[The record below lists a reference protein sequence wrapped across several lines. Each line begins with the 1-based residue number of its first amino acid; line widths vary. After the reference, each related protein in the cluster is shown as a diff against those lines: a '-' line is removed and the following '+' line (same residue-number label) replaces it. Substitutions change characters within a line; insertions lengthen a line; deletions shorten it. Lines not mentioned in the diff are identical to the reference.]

1 MDLWEAL
8 KQAQDGPVHVIRRS
22 IGTMKVRYIKW
33 TPNGL
38 YETEQVSPLIP
49 LGPALPYSPAGDD
62 MAADD
67 WKVCEIDKVAIGTVD
82 GLAAQTPEL
91 AGKYGCSIEA
101 ARRAVCQ
108 SILDGIQNGYFDHD
122 GCYEGHLHDAADA
135 IRIMAEAEK
144 ILSDIPS
151 DYEE

>member
-22 IGTMKVRYIKW
+22 IGAMKLRYIKW

-38 YETEQVSPLIP
+38 YKSEQVDPLTP
-49 LGPALPYSPAGDD
+49 PQPALPYSPAGDD
-62 MAADD
+62 MQAQWQACDSD
-67 WKVCEIDKVAIGTVD
+67 NIVIGTAD
-82 GLAAQTPEL
+82 GLASQAPEL
-91 AGKYGCSIEA
+91 AEKYGCGIED

-108 SILDGIQNGYFDHD
+108 SILDGIQHGYFDHD

>member
-67 WKVCEIDKVAIGTVD
+67 WKVCEADKVVVGTVD
-82 GLAAQTPEL
+82 GLAAQAPEL
-91 AGKYGCSIEA
+91 TGKFGCSIEA
-101 ARRAVCQ
+101 ARGAVCQ
-108 SILDGIQNGYFDHD
+108 SILDGIQSGMFDTNEFKGY
-122 GCYEGHLHDAADA
+122 LHDAADS
-135 IRIMAEAEK
+135 IRIMVEAEK